1 MSALDLRREE
11 NEKIKNELI
20 DKLKSVGIVADTNQQ
35 LLEPEDK
42 SPEEHLYD
50 VETRQ
55 LEFDVQ
61 AYQTI
66 ELMRQNLMGVHSC
79 EIVIGKCKIGVAF
92 QGMDLFDLIPLIPS
106 VSELKK
112 EFDMQTRA
120 ATAEAVKDGKRQN
133 KTNKKGSH
141 R

>member
-1 MSALDLRREE
+1 MSDLDLRREE

-20 DKLKSVGIVADTNQQ
+20 EKLKSVGIVADTNQQ
-35 LLEPEDK
+35 LLEPEEK

-55 LEFDVQ
+55 LEFDAQ

-79 EIVIGKCKIGVAF
+79 EIVFGKCKIGVAF
-92 QGMDLFDLIPLIPS
+92 QGMDVFDLIPSIPS
-106 VSELKK
+106 LSELKK
-112 EFDMQTRA
+112 EFDMQTRV
-120 ATAEAVKDGKRQN
+120 ATAEAVQGGKRQN
-133 KTNKKGSH
+133 KLNKKGLN